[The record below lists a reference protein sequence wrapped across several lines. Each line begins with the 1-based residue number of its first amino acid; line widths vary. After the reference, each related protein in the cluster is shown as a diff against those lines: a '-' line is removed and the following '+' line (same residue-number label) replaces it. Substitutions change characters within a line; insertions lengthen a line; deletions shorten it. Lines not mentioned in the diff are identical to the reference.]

1 MEGRDDFDTY
11 EGIHLPGYMNK
22 IHSRNSLEVST
33 KKALQMNN
41 YINGEMKTN
50 FSSFTKPSFN
60 SIINYNYLKSGKE
73 LENLKL
79 RNLTK
84 KLNAT
89 ERIKKLME
97 FYSKNLDDESK
108 VYTFKKIDGITYK
121 SINNKVELN
130 EK

>member
-1 MEGRDDFDTY
+1 
-11 EGIHLPGYMNK
+11 
-22 IHSRNSLEVST
+22 
-33 KKALQMNN
+33 
-41 YINGEMKTN
+41 MKTN
-50 FSSFTKPSFN
+50 FSSFIKPSFN
-60 SIINYNYLKSGKE
+60 SIINYNYLKNGKE

-97 FYSKNLDDESK
+97 FYSKNLDDENK

-130 EK
+130 EKEKKDSEAILDAETKKP